1 MSINLLHQEQRVPK
15 VYSYRHGLRTPNE
28 GINQIYLKIWAA
40 VADKICFGRTY
51 KFGSGSEFS
60 AVQWRSFPLWVSVV
74 RGTGVSKFN
83 FKWANSIQK
92 KLLSYAL
99 WVTLPYTVKDFSI
112 WKYPDIDVRNDDF
125 MLSSFL
131 FITKEGIWHPHFS
144 WIC

>member
-1 MSINLLHQEQRVPK
+1 MSSWANCNEIPAGNISYLHNNNDV
-15 VYSYRHGLRTPNE
+15 
-28 GINQIYLKIWAA
+28 
-40 VADKICFGRTY
+40 
-51 KFGSGSEFS
+51 
-60 AVQWRSFPLWVSVV
+60 
-74 RGTGVSKFN
+74 VSKFN